1 MLKQQ
6 QRRVIVRMKESSA
19 IENALP
25 VSPAG
30 FGESPYKCT
39 PLHVDA
45 NGTQEPYEIPQKIE
59 DRPQAIQSVTYGE
72 DYGAMSEEA
81 KCLRR
86 TYTIE
91 APDGADLET
100 LIAEMNG
107 NAEVEYAQIDELN
120 EILMIPNDPSFND
133 LWGLQK
139 INCEPAWEISE
150 GEDVVVAVVDT
161 GVDYNHPDMRGNMW
175 TSADGK
181 FGFDFSDNDDNPMDY
196 HGHGSHV
203 AGTVAAVGN
212 NQTGVI
218 GVAPKAKIMAI
229 KIFPNAFDSVI
240 ARALRW
246 AVDNGAKVLNNSWGP
261 RNRRP
266 HNPVVEDAINYVN
279 SKGGICIFAAGNS
292 NDDTQFYSPANMT
305 NVITV
310 GATDKNDR
318 RAGFSNWGAPVD
330 VSAPGVDI
338 LSLEFKTS
346 NYVSKQGTSMAS
358 PHVAGLVA
366 LALKIKPEATFEEIQ
381 RRINNGVDLIQ
392 PDKALG
398 RGRINALHTLQNMLF
413 KLQTGTVLSETGDNF
428 EFALAANR
436 DIFAIKKRGT
446 GTNSTEV
453 HVLSAAQNYQAF
465 SLQTGTPL
473 HESGNNFKFLLAPNR
488 DLFVIKKDQTGS
500 NSTEVHILSASSNYR
515 RYSLHTSTA
524 LHETGDDFDFVLAPN
539 RDLVA
544 IKKRNTGS
552 DATEVHILSAATK
565 YRSFALH
572 TSTRLEET
580 GDNFEFAM
588 APNRDLIAIK
598 KNSTGTGSTEFHVL
612 SAAHNYNSFSVQTD
626 TILHE
631 TGDNFTFAFAP
642 ESDLVAIKKN
652 NTGTNSTEVHI
663 LQVSKYKVPATSE
676 AVFAKL

>member
-1 MLKQQ
+1 MLKKQ

-72 DYGAMSEEA
+72 DYGTMSEEA

-133 LWGLQK
+133 LWGLKK

-161 GVDYNHPDMRGNMW
+161 GVDYNHPDMRDNMW

-196 HGHGSHV
+196 HVHGSHV
-203 AGTVAAVGN
+203 AGTIAAVGN

-266 HNPVVEDAINYVN
+266 HNRVVEDAINYVN

-346 NYVSKQGTSMAS
+346 NYVSKRGTSMAC

-392 PDKALG
+392 PDQVLG

-413 KLQTGTVLSETGDNF
+413 KLQTGTVLQETGDNF
-428 EFALAANR
+428 EFALAPNR

-473 HESGNNFKFLLAPNR
+473 YESGSNFQFLLAPNR
-488 DLFVIKKDQTGS
+488 DLFVIKKDRTGS
-500 NSTEVHILSASSNYR
+500 NSTEIHILSANSKYR

-552 DATEVHILSAATK
+552 NTTEVHILSAATK

-572 TSTRLEET
+572 TSTGLEET

-612 SAAHNYNSFSVQTD
+612 SAAHNYRSFSVQTG

-663 LQVSKYKVPATSE
+663 LQVNKYKVPATSE
-676 AVFAKL
+676 AVLAKL